1 MESPVPD
8 QPDNLSS
15 TSTRGDTAGVA
26 TEDFD
31 WDAASAALRLVGA
44 CSDWQSRYDLGDA
57 AAVPAAGESVSA
69 HDTRF
74 DRPVVIRR
82 MTERPASQ
90 KKDGS
95 DLVEVIRSRAALRHQ
110 NIAGIVDYGRDS
122 EGVFFVTEAVHGKA
136 LTEVLA
142 TGPLEL
148 SAAIDAVFQ
157 LCDVYV
163 KIDSQGITIGRLRP
177 EQLVL
182 TSSGCLKLVEFDWG
196 AGLADNQLQA
206 SNVGDYCPPEQ
217 RGQAVESDG
226 RAQVWS
232 LAAFLF
238 HLLTGEFPATGD
250 VSPEGRLETV
260 EESVRPVLGRALQ
273 ANPEQRYSTVIEF
286 QSALQLAC
294 DASARKAAAETPCA
308 KGACCCCGEINQ
320 VDRAFCVACGEKL
333 SAACLGCDTENEVW
347 AQYCGKCGSQLQELV
362 ARRVCEIEHQKQSIE
377 RARRDHDYPQ
387 ALEGIGPLM
396 LIQDG
401 RLEEVHDWAAQMK
414 QTLQAEAAEQQARAE
429 LLQQQADQAFQAR
442 QYDQARK
449 SLDQI
454 PQSLRSD
461 EAAVLW
467 KEVSAQQEQAG
478 HLLQQ
483 MEDAVSGRQL
493 SGLWRYTEK
502 YLALHPDHPII
513 TRLHESVQ
521 CHKYED
527 ADLVAAIVSRA
538 QQEFGAAEYQRT
550 LAALEELSEGE
561 QQDPPVQQLRIMAK
575 NRIQQV
581 EDLRESISATDDVH
595 DLLGLVDELLEMQ
608 PNDVVAQELQDDL
621 VEEVVLVDR
630 QTASR
635 QRQRI
640 GSLTVLLVAGIFLA
654 TAVGWLWSRAER
666 AGQAVQVDG
675 SAAGAAQRQSGKAN
689 AVRGKGETPLVV
701 AAAKSEK
708 NDPGT
713 TTQVAGGEQEVAANS
728 PARNVSPAVTPTP
741 ERKAKGNVAGG
752 VGPAAT
758 STASSAGNA
767 ETPAVGVQ
775 EALASAPFSA
785 QQAVVYQQAW
795 ADAFKVPVGLT
806 NSIGLKLRLVPAG
819 EFVMGSALDVA
830 DRGQDEKQ
838 HAVALSEPYY
848 LGVYEVTQGQY
859 ELVMGR
865 NDSKF
870 RGPDRPVEQVSWQ
883 DAVTFCEKLSAL
895 PAEKVAGHVYRLPTE
910 AEWEYACRAGTVT
923 PYHAGES
930 GADLSD
936 AAWFNGNTEA
946 TQPVGQKEPN
956 AFGLF
961 DMAGN
966 VWEWCQDLYGPYA
979 DKQVRDPQGPASGSE
994 RVNRGGSWINL
1005 PQVCRSA
1012 SRSRFS
1018 AERSYTVLGFRVLC
1032 LPVDR

>member
-1 MESPVPD
+1 MEFPVPD
-8 QPDNLSS
+8 QPDNLSP
-15 TSTRGDTAGVA
+15 TSTKDDTAGGA

-31 WDAASAALRLVGA
+31 WDAASASLRLVGA

-57 AAVPAAGESVSA
+57 SAVPAAGESVSA

-82 MTERPASQ
+82 LTERPASQ
-90 KKDGS
+90 KKDGA

-163 KIDSQGITIGRLRP
+163 KIDSQGITTGTLRP

-196 AGLADNQLQA
+196 DSFA
-206 SNVGDYCPPEQ
+206 SSPLRTKNGSDYCPPEQ

-238 HLLTGEFPATGD
+238 HLLTGKFPATGD
-250 VSPEGRLETV
+250 VSPEGRLEAV
-260 EESVRPVLGRALQ
+260 EESVRPVLARALQ

-286 QSALQLAC
+286 QSALQLAG
-294 DASARKAAAETPCA
+294 DDSRRKAEVAPPATQGTCRS
-308 KGACCCCGEINQ
+308 CGEINQ
-320 VDRAFCVACGEKL
+320 VDRAFCAACGERL
-333 SAACLGCDTENEVW
+333 HETCLGCDTENEVW
-347 AQYCGKCGSQLQELV
+347 AQYCGKCGSQLTGLV
-362 ARRVCEIEHQKQSIE
+362 VSQLCDLDDQKRRVES
-377 RARRDHDYPQ
+377 ARRDHDYEQ
-387 ALEGIGPLM
+387 ALERIGPLL
-396 LIQDG
+396 LIQHG
-401 RLEEVHDWAAQMK
+401 RLAQVHDWAAQMK
-414 QTLQAEAAEQQARAE
+414 QTLQAEAADQQSWAE
-429 LLQQQADQAFQAR
+429 LLVREADQAFQAR
-442 QYDQARK
+442 EYDDARK
-449 SLDQI
+449 TLDQI
-454 PQSLRSD
+454 PPILRSD
-461 EAAVLW
+461 KASMLW
-467 KEVSAQQEQAG
+467 KEVSARLDQAG
-478 HLLQQ
+478 HLIQQ
-483 MEDAVSGRQL
+483 MEDAIASRQPG
-493 SGLWRYTEK
+493 GLWRYTEK
-502 YLALHPDHPII
+502 YLALHPEHPVI
-513 TRLHESVQ
+513 TRLHENVQ
-521 CHKYED
+521 CHKHED
-527 ADLVAAIVSRA
+527 AALAAEILSRA

-550 LAALEELSEGE
+550 LAVLEELSEGE

-575 NRIQQV
+575 HRIEQV
-581 EDLRESISATDDVH
+581 EELRESISATDDVH
-595 DLLGLVDELLEMQ
+595 DLLSLVDELLELQ
-608 PNDVVAQELQDDL
+608 PNDVVAQELRDDL
-621 VEEVVLVDR
+621 VEEVVLVNR

-635 QRQRI
+635 QRQKT
-640 GSLTVLLVAGIFLA
+640 GSLTVLLVAGIFLV
-654 TAVGWLWSRAER
+654 TAAGWVWSRAER
-666 AGQAVQVDG
+666 APQAAQVDR
-675 SAAGAAQRQSGKAN
+675 SAVVAAPRQSGKAN
-689 AVRGKGETPLVV
+689 VVRRKRGTPLVE
-701 AAAKSEK
+701 AAAKNEK

-713 TTQVAGGEQEVAANS
+713 TAQVASGEQELAAS
-728 PARNVSPAVTPTP
+728 SSARNVAPPVTP
-741 ERKAKGNVAGG
+741 ERRAEGNVAGG

-758 STASSAGNA
+758 STASSAGIA

-775 EALASAPFSA
+775 EAPASAPFST

-795 ADAFKVPVGLT
+795 ADAYKVPVGLT

-819 EFVMGSALDVA
+819 DFLMGSTLDVV
-830 DRGQDEKQ
+830 DRGRDEKQ

-848 LGVYEVTQGQY
+848 LGVYEVTQDQY
-859 ELVMGR
+859 EQVMGK

-870 RGPDRPVEQVSWQ
+870 RGPDRPVEQVSWH
-883 DAVTFCEKLSAL
+883 DAVRFCEKLSAL
-895 PAEKVAGHVYRLPTE
+895 SAEKVAGHVYRLPTE

-966 VWEWCQDLYGPYA
+966 VWEWCQDRYGPYA
-979 DKQVRDPQGPASGSE
+979 GEQVRDPQGPASGSE

-1012 SRSRFS
+1012 RRSRFS